1 MDAGPEIAV
10 KPDLDR
16 PMAIGGS
23 PIFTVQWP
31 DTDELNAQL
40 REVVLRKK
48 ATTPGLKKSNCGGW
62 HSQTDFQLWPDP
74 PVRKLMGMLLHGML
88 PQVIEATAPSA
99 PEQLFKGW
107 EVESWANVNK
117 LEDSASQHDHVGGT
131 NLWSAIYYVDT
142 GEEDDVVRSGF
153 TKFVDM
159 SGIPRPVRED
169 SNAPDR
175 TTPIKTWQDACGVS
189 PVGEEYDVQ
198 VEPVPGKMVMFP
210 STLPHY
216 VTPYL
221 SERQRITIAFNLKHP
236 GYAVADPQNPRAR
249 KAMMWRNYR
258 GLMLAGQK
266 GKRAAREGL
275 AQVIP
280 PDRWP
285 APVRRRLLGGN

>member
-1 MDAGPEIAV
+1 MDAPEVGV
-10 KPDLDR
+10 KPELDR
-16 PMAIGGS
+16 PTSVGAS
-23 PIFTVQWP
+23 PIFTLQWP
-31 DTDELNAQL
+31 DTVQLNEQL
-40 REVVLRKK
+40 REVVLRKE

-74 PVRKLMGMLLHGML
+74 PVRKLMDMLLGGML
-88 PQVIEATAPSA
+88 PQVIKATAPSA
-99 PEQLFKGW
+99 PERLFKGW

-117 LEDSASQHDHVGGT
+117 FEDSASQHDHVGGT

-142 GEEDDVVRSGF
+142 GEEDGTVRSGF

-159 SGIPRPVRED
+159 SGIPRPVQAD
-169 SNAPDR
+169 SNGSDR
-175 TTPIKTWQDACGVS
+175 TAPIKTWQDACGLS

-236 GYAVADPQNPRAR
+236 CYAVADPQNPRAR
-249 KAMMWRNYR
+249 KAMMWRNFR
-258 GLMLAGQK
+258 GPMLAGQK
-266 GKRAAREGL
+266 AKRAAREGL
-275 AQVIP
+275 AQVVP

>member
-1 MDAGPEIAV
+1 MDAPEVGV
-10 KPDLDR
+10 KPELDR
-16 PMAIGGS
+16 PTLVGAS
-23 PIFTVQWP
+23 PIFALQWP
-31 DTDELNAQL
+31 DTVQLNEQL
-40 REVVLRKK
+40 REVVLRKE

-74 PVRKLMGMLLHGML
+74 PVRKLMDMLLGGML
-88 PQVIEATAPSA
+88 PQVIKATAPSA
-99 PEQLFKGW
+99 PERLFKGW

-117 LEDSASQHDHVGGT
+117 FEDSASQHDHVGGT

-142 GEEDDVVRSGF
+142 GEEDGPVRSGF

-159 SGIPRPVRED
+159 SGIPRPVQAD
-169 SNAPDR
+169 SNGPDR
-175 TTPIKTWQDACGVS
+175 TAPIKTWQDACGLS

-249 KAMMWRNYR
+249 KAMMWRNFR
-258 GLMLAGQK
+258 GPMLAGQK
-266 GKRAAREGL
+266 AKRAAREGL
-275 AQVIP
+275 AQVVP

>member
-1 MDAGPEIAV
+1 MKPE
-10 KPDLDR
+10 LDR
-16 PMAIGGS
+16 PTSVGGT
-23 PIFTVQWP
+23 PIFTLQWP
-31 DTDELNAQL
+31 DTKQLNEQL

-48 ATTPGLKKSNCGGW
+48 ETTPGLKKSNCGGW
-62 HSQTDFQLWPDP
+62 HSQTDFQLWPDA
-74 PVRKLMGMLLHGML
+74 PVRTLMDMLLQGML
-88 PQVIEATAPSA
+88 PQVIKATAPGA
-99 PEQLFKGW
+99 PEGLFKGW

-117 LEDSASQHDHVGGT
+117 MEDSASQHDHVGGT

-142 GEEDDVVRSGF
+142 GEDGEVRSGL

-159 SGIPRPVRED
+159 SGVPRPLKGD
-169 SNAPDR
+169 AATADR
-175 TTPIKTWQDACGVS
+175 TAPIKTWQDACGLS
-189 PVGEEYDVQ
+189 PVGEEYDIQ

-249 KAMMWRNYR
+249 KAMMWRNFR
-258 GLMLAGQK
+258 GVMLAGQK
-266 GKRAAREGL
+266 AKGAARDGL
-275 AQVIP
+275 AQVVP

-285 APVRRRLLGGN
+285 APVRKRLLGGN